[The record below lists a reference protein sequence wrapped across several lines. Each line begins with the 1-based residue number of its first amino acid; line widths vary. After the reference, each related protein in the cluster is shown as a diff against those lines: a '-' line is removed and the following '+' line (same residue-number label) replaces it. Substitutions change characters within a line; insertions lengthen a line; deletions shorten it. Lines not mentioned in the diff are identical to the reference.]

1 MYALYHSTSQQ
12 ASSQTCHAVFR
23 QRNSINR
30 KGKPISGV
38 QTLDMRIN
46 KIGFGRIAQ
55 PNAKPLV
62 DQRPL
67 FLKIRKEILVSRQS
81 AAGMLIVGRLTS
93 RYAAVYPKKLLSK
106 NILSGTTGR
115 LAIFCPQGEPEI
127 DGKKERRE
135 LNRHS
140 SGDDGS
146 SGLIEHEC
154 CGHRLMVLRFPDGRH
169 IASSVRRRIVSHA
182 NEWYVGQH
190 DLRVARG
197 QPHIANVQ
205 TFRRL
210 LSRIEEVGQVFIWWR
225 NQYMIESVECSP
237 IKRQRISGVKPHAF
251 SPSRH

>member
-127 DGKKERRE
+127 DGKRRGGN
-135 LNRHS
+135 LIVTPPATTVRLDS
-140 SGDDGS
+140 SNMSAAGIG
-146 SGLIEHEC
+146 
-154 CGHRLMVLRFPDGRH
+154 
-169 IASSVRRRIVSHA
+169 
-182 NEWYVGQH
+182 
-190 DLRVARG
+190 
-197 QPHIANVQ
+197 
-205 TFRRL
+205 
-210 LSRIEEVGQVFIWWR
+210 
-225 NQYMIESVECSP
+225 
-237 IKRQRISGVKPHAF
+237 
-251 SPSRH
+251 